1 MFSNARSFKYVTIF
15 LALCLVSTVPSC
27 LFVKAPE
34 EKSANNDVELSPQP
48 TIEMSDEL
56 VRSQAGDMIALLPND
71 WLYVD
76 AKLEVSDDIIAV
88 AVNPEYTLSVVF
100 SRLPSGA
107 AIKEAHEA
115 EGLLGL
121 ARVAYNKHSRKTAGG
136 TNLVGTYT
144 RVELGTREFGLY
156 AFNIGEGAMRTRCA
170 VFSSTLG
177 HFYEFALVPLNITA
191 RDIPADPDQEAIFNS
206 VLATIQY

>member
-1 MFSNARSFKYVTIF
+1 MNSWTLTRTLGALIGICLIATI
-15 LALCLVSTVPSC
+15 PSC

-34 EKSANNDVELSPQP
+34 KKSTTSDVELSPQP

-56 VRSQAGDMIALLPND
+56 VRTQAGDMIALLPKG

-88 AVNPEYTLSVVF
+88 AVNPEYTLSAVF
-100 SRLPSGA
+100 STLPSGA
-107 AIKEAHEA
+107 TIKEAHKT

-136 TNLVGTYT
+136 TKLVGTYT
-144 RVELGTREFGLY
+144 RAELGTREFGLY
-156 AFNIGEGAMRTRCA
+156 SFSAGEGTMRTRCA

-177 HFYEFALVPLNITA
+177 HFYEFALVPMKITA
-191 RDIPADPDQEAIFNS
+191 RDVPASREQETIFNS
-206 VLATIQY
+206 ILATIQY